1 MRGPGGV
8 DRGGGMCWSSAER
21 AGETATVRV
30 AVGSRR
36 TAAPALGLGRW
47 AGGPDGGRGGGW
59 TEPGICWRQ
68 GPGSLGGPLHLRI
81 RRSRREHHRASRAAR
96 SAGLGRPGLPRPLSL
111 PMPLVAATLLHSP
124 SVCAGE
130 VPTVR
135 RERPLPVLTHHPAC
149 DPVTRL
155 LLRLRLPLLWGRPRP
170 GLSSS
175 ASPLL
180 GYPDAIW
187 NSSHRDK
194 PS

>member
-1 MRGPGGV
+1 
-8 DRGGGMCWSSAER
+8 MCWSSAER
-21 AGETATVRV
+21 AGETPQCGWLSGHGGPLPRHLDLASGQEAPS
-30 AVGSRR
+30 AVGVVGGQNPASVGVR
-36 TAAPALGLGRW
+36 ALAPWGGL
-47 AGGPDGGRGGGW
+47 
-59 TEPGICWRQ
+59 
-68 GPGSLGGPLHLRI
+68 LHLRI
-81 RRSRREHHRASRAAR
+81 RRSRREHHRASRAAG

-149 DPVTRL
+149 DPATRL
-155 LLRLRLPLLWGRPRP
+155 LLRLHLSLLWGRPRP

-194 PS
+194 PP

>member
-1 MRGPGGV
+1 M
-8 DRGGGMCWSSAER
+8 DRGGGMCWSGPER

-36 TAAPALGLGRW
+36 TAAPALGLGQW
-47 AGGPDGGRGGGW
+47 AGGPVGGRGGGW

-68 GPGSLGGPLHLRI
+68 GPGSLGGLLHLRI

-96 SAGLGRPGLPRPLSL
+96 SAGLGRPELPRPLSL

-155 LLRLRLPLLWGRPRP
+155 PPACDPPPAPAPALSPVGASETRAQLERVSSP
-170 GLSSS
+170 GL
-175 ASPLL
+175 P
-180 GYPDAIW
+180 
-187 NSSHRDK
+187 
-194 PS
+194 